1 MIHDPAMR
9 ARHSLLYAE
18 MVGGATLI
26 GQGPVVSPNL
36 LGALAAPPRIDGSSS
51 GLLLGGVVEA
61 LDEMQALRRSR
72 IVGLGYRLSALL
84 RWLRR

>member
-18 MVGGATLI
+18 MVGGATLV

-36 LGALAAPPRIDGSSS
+36 LGALAAPRESMGAHR
-51 GLLLGGVVEA
+51 GCC
-61 LDEMQALRRSR
+61 
-72 IVGLGYRLSALL
+72 
-84 RWLRR
+84 

>member
-1 MIHDPAMR
+1 
-9 ARHSLLYAE
+9 
-18 MVGGATLI
+18 
-26 GQGPVVSPNL
+26 
-36 LGALAAPPRIDGSSS
+36 
-51 GLLLGGVVEA
+51 LLGGVVEA

>member
-1 MIHDPAMR
+1 MTYIFYRQRPDSMIHDPAMR

-36 LGALAAPPRIDGSSS
+36 LGRWPLPTDRRELIGAVAGWRCRSARRDAGIAP
-51 GLLLGGVVEA
+51 
-61 LDEMQALRRSR
+61 
-72 IVGLGYRLSALL
+72 
-84 RWLRR
+84 